1 MAFLLMNKK
10 PAESIDSLAVKSC
23 TNLSASKT
31 SQARLQ
37 SKKLFGTAQ
46 EIVIEH
52 AGDEYRLR
60 LTRQGK
66 LILTK

>member
-1 MAFLLMNKK
+1 MNKK
-10 PAESIDSLAVKSC
+10 IFEPVTSAAIEPC
-23 TNLSASKT
+23 TNLSATIPVPRPLLHSKE
-31 SQARLQ
+31 
-37 SKKLFGTAQ
+37 LFGSAR

-60 LTRQGK
+60 MTRQGK

>member
-10 PAESIDSLAVKSC
+10 SFEPIASVALKSC
-23 TNLSASKT
+23 TNLIKT
-31 SQARLQ
+31 KAPQARLQ
-37 SKKLFGTAQ
+37 SMELFGAVH
-46 EIVIEH
+46 EIIIEH